1 MDTNWQL
8 PWGVVFCCLLPSSPK
23 TLLPL
28 QALLL
33 PLYLWKP
40 WKLITF
46 ILRMNAKGLK
56 QKSKVKCCKLTA
68 FLLTSSLPEEGSLQK
83 KKKVVLALNLG
94 FGRVTDRKADLQHF
108 GVLGFFGC
116 FFFPSTIFSPVLY
129 FSPSLLLTG
138 LLHLQKA
145 FSMKLSVSYKT

>member
-1 MDTNWQL
+1 
-8 PWGVVFCCLLPSSPK
+8 
-23 TLLPL
+23 
-28 QALLL
+28 
-33 PLYLWKP
+33 
-40 WKLITF
+40 
-46 ILRMNAKGLK
+46 MNAKGLK

-68 FLLTSSLPEEGSLQK
+68 FPLTSSLPEEDSLQ

-108 GVLGFFGC
+108 GVLGFFVV